1 MKFLDGMISK
11 PDAAVMRTIPESE
24 IKQRDS
30 EFRNEASLHNNLV
43 NRAIYEAY
51 DSIDTKATAIL
62 RPVPIMIAATGIL
75 YSSTHGVF
83 KIRFGFETLFYVL
96 LTMFCLGLF
105 MTRHHATP
113 CSDTENVVM
122 RKAILDLI
130 SKLTFLISVILVGTL
145 VAELVTQ

>member
-11 PDAAVMRTIPESE
+11 PDAAVMRTITESE
-24 IKQRDS
+24 IKQR

-43 NRAIYEAY
+43 NRAILEAY

-96 LTMFCLGLF
+96 VTMFCLRLF

-122 RKAILDLI
+122 RKAILDLV